1 MLLFREMLCTY
12 LMDGPMANSKVTM
25 KIQSYQQSVVLMV
38 KSSCGI
44 TVSEKCFAVVLGDYF
59 LLVGKDFIK

>member
-1 MLLFREMLCTY
+1 
-12 LMDGPMANSKVTM
+12 MDGPRANSKGSM
-25 KIQSYQQSVVLMV
+25 KTESYQQSVVLMV

-44 TVSEKCFAVVLGDYF
+44 TVAEKCFTVVLGDYF

>member
-1 MLLFREMLCTY
+1 MLLFREILCTY

-44 TVSEKCFAVVLGDYF
+44 TVSEKCFTVVLGDYF